1 MVARPD
7 GSGLRQITPD
17 PVCTEG
23 PGGTECSDNT
33 TPALSPD
40 GRLVA
45 FAHAFG
51 RVVDDQIDD
60 VGISTARLHG
70 GGLRQVTPPPTRTAE
85 DNQPQWSPDGSR
97 LVFVRVFLDGHNQFV
112 KQAVYTVRA
121 DGGGL
126 RRLTPF
132 SLAAG
137 DEPDWSPDGSRILF
151 RSPENEDFLHSQLYT
166 VRPDG
171 RHLKQ
176 VTHVPDGTH
185 LYSAS
190 FSPDGRRITLGLEG
204 TGGAADVYTM
214 RTHSSDLRPVTRTPE
229 RDSAPDWGGRR

>member
-1 MVARPD
+1 MVA
-7 GSGLRQITPD
+7 GRQ
-17 PVCTEG
+17 
-23 PGGTECSDNT
+23 
-33 TPALSPD
+33 A
-40 GRLVA
+40 A
-45 FAHAFG
+45 
-51 RVVDDQIDD
+51 
-60 VGISTARLHG
+60 
-70 GGLRQVTPPPTRTAE
+70 
-85 DNQPQWSPDGSR
+85 
-97 LVFVRVFLDGHNQFV
+97 VFVRVFLDGHNQFV
-112 KQAVYTVRA
+112 KQAIYTVKA
-121 DGGGL
+121 DGSGL

-137 DEPDWSPDGSRILF
+137 DGPDWSPDGSKILF

-185 LYSAS
+185 LYSAL

-214 RTHSSDLRPVTRTPE
+214 RTDGSDLRPVTRTPE